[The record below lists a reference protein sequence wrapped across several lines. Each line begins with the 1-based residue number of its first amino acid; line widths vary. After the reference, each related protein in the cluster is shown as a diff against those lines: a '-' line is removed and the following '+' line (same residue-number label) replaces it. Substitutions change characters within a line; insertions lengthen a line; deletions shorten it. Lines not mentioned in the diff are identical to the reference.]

1 MNRWNFICR
10 LFSFKGNQTQVADSA
25 HGKGSSESEFVA
37 KEQKTVSVEESTDNT
52 VDVSP
57 VLTHVVPEKQR
68 ENEPL
73 SEVSLPEDPDS
84 DGDQLLD
91 NKEYI
96 YLMEE
101 CAALIAE
108 FEQYHPRMQTDE
120 GRMMVEMIGQRLREA
135 MLLSGAQ
142 SIDSDRTFNI
152 LRHTPVPMH
161 YVTNDTP
168 LEEMIEMGIAVGNR
182 VFVKAKVKVKENLP
196 DAINRTRDKQQ

>member
-37 KEQKTVSVEESTDNT
+37 KEQKIVSIEEPDDNAE
-52 VDVSP
+52 DVSP
-57 VLTHVVPEKQR
+57 VLTQMMLEKQR
-68 ENEPL
+68 ENEP
-73 SEVSLPEDPDS
+73 LPEDPDS

-96 YLMEE
+96 HLMEE
-101 CAALIAE
+101 CAVLIAE

-152 LRHTPVPMH
+152 LRHTPVPMR
-161 YVTNDTP
+161 YITNDTP
-168 LEEMIEMGIAVGNR
+168 LEEIIEIGIAVENR
-182 VFVKAKVKVKENLP
+182 VFVKAKVKVKE
-196 DAINRTRDKQQ
+196 

>member
-25 HGKGSSESEFVA
+25 HRKGSSESEFVA
-37 KEQKTVSVEESTDNT
+37 KEQKIVSIEEPDDNAE
-52 VDVSP
+52 DVSP
-57 VLTHVVPEKQR
+57 VLTQMMLENQR

-73 SEVSLPEDPDS
+73 PEVPLHQEPLPEDPLPEDPDS

-96 YLMEE
+96 HLMEE
-101 CAALIAE
+101 CAVLIAE

-152 LRHTPVPMH
+152 LRHTPVPMR
-161 YVTNDTP
+161 YITNDTP
-168 LEEMIEMGIAVGNR
+168 LEEIIEIGIAVENR
-182 VFVKAKVKVKENLP
+182 VFVKAKVKVKE
-196 DAINRTRDKQQ
+196 